1 MDRGYY
7 ILFNFTFSG
16 LLDENT
22 HFSRISGLGFK
33 ITVSVRQSD
42 DAAADDGNDGP
53 WSVVGETEIRVG

>member
-1 MDRGYY
+1 M
-7 ILFNFTFSG
+7 FNFTFSG
-16 LLDENT
+16 LLDENA

-42 DAAADDGNDGP
+42 AAAADDDGNDGP